1 MMCKGLND
9 ETSCLDILDSNH
21 QGSIPRPVTTEYGIP
36 TVYLRQGRLRKSGN
50 RLPIE
55 HTDYFFIFF
64 DTK

>member
-36 TVYLRQGRLRKSGN
+36 TAGSSSEVGKQASN
-50 RLPIE
+50 
-55 HTDYFFIFF
+55 
-64 DTK
+64 